1 MTFKGFLLKL
11 QLVVQANQAIAKP
24 IPCRSFIFSI
34 QLLQYIEFDC
44 SKTDE
49 EDQFVFIEDFEAP
62 SDIRSKSIL
71 KDLVKDIQSESLPQ
85 TNKKSPYQSKANQK
99 NSNTA
104 TSNRT
109 SRNDSSVIPSE
120 RKNKRKPKNPNV
132 KDKRES
138 NK

>member
-1 MTFKGFLLKL
+1 MLKL
-11 QLVVQANQAIAKP
+11 QAYQPIAKP
-24 IPCRSFIFSI
+24 IPRSFIISI

-71 KDLVKDIQSESLPQ
+71 KDLVKDIQTESLPQ
-85 TNKKSPYQSKANQK
+85 ANKKSPYQSKANQK

-109 SRNDSSVIPSE
+109 SRNDSSVPSE

-132 KDKRES
+132 KDKKES